1 MTDKKV
7 KLNLVGLDGNAF
19 SLLGAFQA
27 QARKEGWTKEEIAE
41 VREEAMSSNYDHLL
55 QTLMAHC
62 DMDVENEDYDE
73 IEDDWDED
81 EYEEGDDE

>member
-41 VREEAMSSNYDHLL
+41 VREEAMSGDYDHLL

-62 DMDVENEDYDE
+62 DDMEDS
-73 IEDDWDED
+73 EDDYYDDYYDDED
-81 EYEEGDDE
+81 EGDDE